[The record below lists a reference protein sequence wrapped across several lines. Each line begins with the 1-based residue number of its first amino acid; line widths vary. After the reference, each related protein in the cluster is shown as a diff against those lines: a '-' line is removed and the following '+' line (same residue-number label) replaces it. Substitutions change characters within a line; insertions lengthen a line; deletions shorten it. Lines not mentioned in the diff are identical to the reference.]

1 MTREICLAAAAAAAL
16 AALTA
21 CTAAQ
26 APRPNILILLMDT
39 LRADRLGCYG
49 YGKATSPTVDQLAE
63 RGTLFTRCYAP
74 SDYTQAST
82 ASLFTGQYP
91 LAHGYVNSDYVLEDA
106 NLTMAEI
113 LRGAGYTTAAFI
125 ANGLAGRKYRMDQGF
140 HEHFEKNR
148 ASAFELAAAARE
160 FIIRQSPSGRPFL
173 AYLHFLD
180 VHDPHRIPAAEFSR
194 LADPAAFVFDMQD
207 TLLLES
213 MVMRAWWSTV
223 QKWRDDVDNQGEV
236 DRYFEDYSDLY
247 DSSIAYWD
255 EAVGSILE
263 TLARNGLDRNTVV
276 VVTSDHGEQLLE
288 HGFFG
293 HANSGYD
300 VGLHVPLVIFDPAED
315 GSGRRISRP
324 VSLIDVLPTLLAR
337 AGMPVPEQVQ
347 GRSLWPF
354 SRAGGTSGT
363 DARFIYSEG
372 TFFANRPVGT
382 LIQTLREGRWKLI
395 LDRLRDSKE
404 LYDLS
409 RDPGETRNLLAT
421 ETDVAARLYGEL
433 QRHYNTNLDIF
444 DARQRSQAGRTAEK
458 LRELRSLGY
467 ITPPGPRRHRLPAQ
481 YFPMAGAAVHRFG
494 PFGDEED
501 LHLFSD
507 HLDLTRPGQAALGQI
522 IRGCSED
529 PARADGTG
537 LWFDRRS
544 TFLLH
549 NDGAKGR
556 VRFEIAVD
564 PGAPAA
570 PTAIQVEFNDTPG
583 QVFPV
588 EGTGRF
594 RVEAPL
600 PDSLRRAGVLLH
612 GAARRQ
618 PLRPAPGA
626 LAANAPLGVPQDPRR
641 PTPGVSGSPGASR
654 ANPSRPPR
662 GIQRSLTPPA
672 SAAPAAPCRPRGP

>member
-1 MTREICLAAAAAAAL
+1 MILHPFPRLAAAAAAL
-16 AALTA
+16 AALSA
-21 CTAAQ
+21 CTAPQ
-26 APRPNILILLMDT
+26 AAKPNILVLLMDT

-49 YGKATSPTVDQLAE
+49 YGKATSPIVDRLAE

-91 LAHGYVNSDYVLEDA
+91 LAHGYVNSDYVLEEP

-113 LRGAGYTTAAFI
+113 FRDAGYTTAAFI

-148 ASAFELAAAARE
+148 ASAFELAEAARE
-160 FIIRQSPSGRPFL
+160 FIGRQSSPGSPPFL

-180 VHDPHRIPAAEFSR
+180 VHDPHRIPAADFSR

-213 MVMRAWWSTV
+213 MAMRAWWSTV
-223 QKWRDDVDNQGEV
+223 QKWRDEGEEFEQV
-236 DRYFEDYSDLY
+236 ARYFEDYSDLY

-263 TLARNGLDRNTVV
+263 SLVRNGLDRNTVIV
-276 VVTSDHGEQLLE
+276 ITSDHGEQLLE

-300 VGLHVPLVIFDPAED
+300 VGLHVPLVIFDPADD
-315 GSGRRISRP
+315 GSRQRISRP

-347 GRSLWPF
+347 GRTLWPF
-354 SRAGGTSGT
+354 SDGSGGAGDG
-363 DARFIYSEG
+363 RPIYSEG

-382 LIQTLREGRWKLI
+382 MIQTLREGRWKLI

-404 LYDLS
+404 LYDLR
-409 RDPGETRNLLAT
+409 RDPGESRNLLGT
-421 ETDVAARLYGEL
+421 EAAVAARLYGEL
-433 QRHYNTNLDIF
+433 QRHYNRNLEIF
-444 DARQRSQAGRTAEK
+444 NARQRSEADRTTEK

-467 ITPPGPRRHRLPAQ
+467 ITPPGPRRHRLPTQ
-481 YFPMAGAAVHRFG
+481 YFPMAGAGVHRFG
-494 PFGDEED
+494 PFGDEEH
-501 LHLFSD
+501 LHRFSD
-507 HLDLTRPGQAALGQI
+507 HLDLTRPGLAALGQI
-522 IRGCSED
+522 IRGCSQD
-529 PARADGTG
+529 PAGADGAG

-544 TFLLH
+544 TFLLY

-556 VRFEIAVD
+556 VRFEAAVD

-570 PTAIQVEFNDTPG
+570 PVSVQVEFNDAPG
-583 QVFPV
+583 EVFPV
-588 EGTGRF
+588 QGTGGLW
-594 RVEAPL
+594 VEAAL
-600 PDSLRRAGVLLH
+600 PDSLRQEGYFYAGLLADSRFVLRAGPSPRTHRWAALKIRGVQLLE
-612 GAARRQ
+612 
-618 PLRPAPGA
+618 
-626 LAANAPLGVPQDPRR
+626 
-641 PTPGVSGSPGASR
+641 
-654 ANPSRPPR
+654 
-662 GIQRSLTPPA
+662 
-672 SAAPAAPCRPRGP
+672 

>member
-1 MTREICLAAAAAAAL
+1 MILPLLAAAAAAL
-16 AALTA
+16 SGLIA
-21 CTAAQ
+21 CTTPQ

-49 YGKATSPTVDQLAE
+49 YGKPTSPAVDRLAQ

-113 LRGAGYTTAAFI
+113 FRDAGYTTAAFI
-125 ANGLAGRKYRMDQGF
+125 ANGLAGRKYGMDQGF
-140 HEHFEKNR
+140 HEHFENNR
-148 ASAFELAAAARE
+148 ASAFELAEAASE
-160 FIIRQSPSGRPFL
+160 FIDRHSREGDRPFL

-194 LADPAAFVFDMQD
+194 MADPSAFVFDMQD
-207 TLLLES
+207 TLLLET

-223 QKWRDDVDNQGEV
+223 QKWRGEGEDPGEV
-236 DRYFEDYSDLY
+236 ARYFEDYSDLY

-255 EAVGSILE
+255 EAVGAILE
-263 TLARNGLDRNTVV
+263 ALRRNGLDRNTVV
-276 VVTSDHGEQLLE
+276 LVTSDHGEQLLE

-300 VGLHVPLVIFDPAED
+300 VGLHVPLVLFDPAED
-315 GSGRRISRP
+315 GIGRRISRP
-324 VSLIDVLPTLLAR
+324 VSLIDVLPTLLER

-354 SRAGGTSGT
+354 SGTAKALT
-363 DARFIYSEG
+363 EARPIHSEG

-395 LDRLRDSKE
+395 LDRLRDTKE

-409 RDPGETRNLLAT
+409 RDPGETRNLLET
-421 ETDVAARLYGEL
+421 EADEAARLYGAM
-433 QRHYNTNLDIF
+433 QRHYNRNLGIF
-444 DARQRSQAGRTAEK
+444 NARQRSQADPTAEK
-458 LRELRSLGY
+458 LEELRSLGY
-467 ITPPGPRRHRLPAQ
+467 ITPPAPRRHRFAVQ
-481 YFPMAGAAVHRFG
+481 YFPMTGEGVSRFG

-501 LHLFSD
+501 RGRFAD
-507 HLDLTRPGQAALGQI
+507 HLDLTRPGGASLGQI

-529 PARADGTG
+529 PARADGSG

-549 NDGAKGR
+549 NDGTRRR
-556 VRFEIAVD
+556 VRFEAAVD

-570 PTAIQVEFNDTPG
+570 PTAVQVEFNDTPG

-600 PDSLRRAGVLLH
+600 PDSLRRAGFFYTGLLADSRFVLRAGPSPRTH
-612 GAARRQ
+612 RWAALKIR
-618 PLRPAPGA
+618 
-626 LAANAPLGVPQDPRR
+626 GVR
-641 PTPGVSGSPGASR
+641 
-654 ANPSRPPR
+654 
-662 GIQRSLTPPA
+662 LLE
-672 SAAPAAPCRPRGP
+672 

>member
-1 MTREICLAAAAAAAL
+1 MARETPFPAPLILPLLVAASAAL
-16 AALTA
+16 GTLTA
-21 CTAAQ
+21 CTAPQ

-49 YGKATSPTVDQLAE
+49 YGKSTSPVVDQLAQ

-91 LAHGYVNSDYVLEDA
+91 LAHGYVNSDYVLEEA

-113 LRGAGYTTAAFI
+113 FRDAGYTTAAFI

-148 ASAFELAAAARE
+148 ASAFELSEAATE
-160 FIIRQSPSGRPFL
+160 FIGRHSREGDRPFL

-194 LADPAAFVFDMQD
+194 MADPSAFVFDMQD
-207 TLLLES
+207 TLLLET

-223 QKWRDDVDNQGEV
+223 QKWRGEGE
-236 DRYFEDYSDLY
+236 DAGEIARYFEDYSDLY

-255 EAVGSILE
+255 EAVGAILE
-263 TLARNGLDRNTVV
+263 ALRRNGLDRNTVV
-276 VVTSDHGEQLLE
+276 LVTSDHGEQLLE

-300 VGLHVPLVIFDPAED
+300 VGLHVPLVLFDPAED
-315 GSGRRISRP
+315 GIGRRVSRS
-324 VSLIDVLPTLLAR
+324 VSLIDVLPTLLER

-354 SRAGGTSGT
+354 SRAEGSPVT
-363 DARFIYSEG
+363 DARPIYSEG
-372 TFFANRPVGT
+372 TFYSNRPVGT
-382 LIQTLREGRWKLI
+382 LIQTIREGRWKLI

-409 RDPGETRNLLAT
+409 RDPGETRNLLET
-421 ETDVAARLYGEL
+421 EADAASRLYAEM
-433 QRHYNTNLDIF
+433 QRHYNRNLTIF
-444 DARQRSQAGRTAEK
+444 NARQRSQADRTAEK

-467 ITPPGPRRHRLPAQ
+467 VTPPGPRRHRLAVQ
-481 YFPMAGAAVHRFG
+481 YFPMAGPAVHRFG

-501 LHLFSD
+501 LGRFSD
-507 HLDLTRPGQAALGQI
+507 HLDLTRPGGAALGQI

-549 NDGAKGR
+549 NDGTGRR
-556 VRFEIAVD
+556 VRFEAAVD
-564 PGAPAA
+564 PGAPAVPKA
-570 PTAIQVEFNDTPG
+570 VQVEFNDTPG

-588 EGTGRF
+588 EGTGRL

-600 PDSLRRAGVLLH
+600 PDSLHRAGYFYTGLLADSRFVLRA
-612 GAARRQ
+612 G
-618 PLRPAPGA
+618 PS
-626 LAANAPLGVPQDPRR
+626 PRTHR
-641 PTPGVSGSPGASR
+641 WASLK
-654 ANPSRPPR
+654 
-662 GIQRSLTPPA
+662 IRSVRLLK
-672 SAAPAAPCRPRGP
+672 

>member
-1 MTREICLAAAAAAAL
+1 MILPLLAAAAAAL
-16 AALTA
+16 SGLTA
-21 CTAAQ
+21 CAAPK

-49 YGKATSPTVDQLAE
+49 YGKPTSPAVDQLAQ
-63 RGTLFTRCYAP
+63 RGTLFTRCYAS
-74 SDYTQAST
+74 SDYTHAST
-82 ASLFTGQYP
+82 ASLFTGRYP
-91 LAHGYVNSDYVLEDA
+91 LAHGYVNSDYVLEDT

-113 LRGAGYTTAAFI
+113 FRDAGYTTAAFI

-148 ASAFELAAAARE
+148 ASAFELSEAVTE
-160 FIIRQSPSGRPFL
+160 FIGRHSQEGDRPFL

-194 LADPAAFVFDMQD
+194 MADPSAFVFDMQD
-207 TLLLES
+207 TLLLET

-223 QKWRDDVDNQGEV
+223 QKWRDEGEAPGQV
-236 DRYFEDYSDLY
+236 ARYFEDYSDLY

-263 TLARNGLDRNTVV
+263 SLARNGLDRNTVV

-300 VGLHVPLVIFDPAED
+300 VGLHVPLVLFDPAED
-315 GSGRRISRP
+315 GVGRRVSRP
-324 VSLIDVLPTLLAR
+324 VSLIDVLPSLLAR
-337 AGMPVPEQVQ
+337 AGMPVPKQVQ
-347 GRSLWPF
+347 GRSWWPF
-354 SRAGGTSGT
+354 STAGSSPAT
-363 DARFIYSEG
+363 DSRPVYSEG

-382 LIQTLREGRWKLI
+382 LIQTIRKGKWKLI

-409 RDPGETRNLLAT
+409 RDPGETRNLLGIET
-421 ETDVAARLYGEL
+421 EVAARLYGEM
-433 QRHYNTNLDIF
+433 QRHYNSHLNSF
-444 DARQRSQAGRTAEK
+444 NARQRSQADRTAEK

-467 ITPPGPRRHRLPAQ
+467 ITPPGPRRHRLPTQ
-481 YFPMAGAAVHRFG
+481 YFPMAGAGVHRFG

-501 LHLFSD
+501 LERFSD
-507 HLDLTRPGQAALGQI
+507 HLDLTRPGGASLGQI

-529 PARADGTG
+529 PARADGSG

-549 NDGAKGR
+549 NDGTRRR
-556 VRFEIAVD
+556 VRFEAAVD

-570 PTAIQVEFNDTPG
+570 LTTVQVEFNDTPG
-583 QVFPV
+583 RVFPL

-600 PDSLRRAGVLLH
+600 PDSLRRAGYFYTGLLADSRFVLH
-612 GAARRQ
+612 EGPSPRTHRWAALKIR
-618 PLRPAPGA
+618 
-626 LAANAPLGVPQDPRR
+626 GVR
-641 PTPGVSGSPGASR
+641 
-654 ANPSRPPR
+654 
-662 GIQRSLTPPA
+662 LLE
-672 SAAPAAPCRPRGP
+672 

>member
-1 MTREICLAAAAAAAL
+1 MARETRLAAAAAAL
-16 AALTA
+16 AALAALSA
-21 CTAAQ
+21 CTAPQ
-26 APRPNILILLMDT
+26 AAKPNILILLMDT

-49 YGKATSPTVDQLAE
+49 YGKATSPVVDRLAE

-82 ASLFTGQYP
+82 ASLFTGLYP
-91 LAHGYVNSDYVLEDA
+91 LAHGYVNSDYVLEDD
-106 NLTMAEI
+106 NQTMAEI
-113 LRGAGYTTAAFI
+113 FGDAGYTTAAFI

-140 HEHFEKNR
+140 QEHFEKNR
-148 ASAFELAAAARE
+148 ASAFELAEAATE
-160 FIIRQSPSGRPFL
+160 FIGRQSPDGRPFL

-180 VHDPHRIPAAEFSR
+180 VHDPHRIPPADFGR
-194 LADPAAFVFDMQD
+194 LADPASFVFDMQD

-223 QKWRDDVDNQGEV
+223 QKWRGGGEEPEQV
-236 DRYFEDYSDLY
+236 ARYFDDYSDLY

-263 TLARNGLDRNTVV
+263 SLARNGLDRNTVV

-300 VGLHVPLVIFDPAED
+300 VGLHVPLVVFDPAGD
-315 GSGRRISRP
+315 GNGRRISRP

-337 AGMPVPEQVQ
+337 AGMPVPEHIQ
-347 GRSLWPF
+347 GRPLWPF
-354 SRAGGTSGT
+354 PAGGASGA
-363 DARFIYSEG
+363 DDVRPIYSEG

-409 RDPGETRNLLAT
+409 RDPGETRNRLET
-421 ETDVAARLYGEL
+421 EAAVAARLYEEL
-433 QRHYNTNLDIF
+433 QRHYNGNLALF
-444 DARQRSQAGRTAEK
+444 NARQRSQADRSAEK

-467 ITPPGPRRHRLPAQ
+467 ITPPGPRRHRLAAE
-481 YFPMAGAAVHRFG
+481 YFPMAGAGVDRFG

-501 LHLFSD
+501 LHRFSD
-507 HLDLTRPGQAALGQI
+507 HLDLTRPGQAATGQI
-522 IRGCSED
+522 VRGCSQD

-570 PTAIQVEFNDTPG
+570 PMSVQVEFNDTPG
-583 QVFPV
+583 DVFPV
-588 EGTGRF
+588 EGTGAF

-600 PDSLRRAGVLLH
+600 PDSLRRAGYFYAGLLADSRFVLRAGPSPRTH
-612 GAARRQ
+612 RWAA
-618 PLRPAPGA
+618 LRIR
-626 LAANAPLGVPQDPRR
+626 GVR
-641 PTPGVSGSPGASR
+641 
-654 ANPSRPPR
+654 
-662 GIQRSLTPPA
+662 LLE
-672 SAAPAAPCRPRGP
+672 